1 MYQTKGIESRKAM
14 NAYNQFTPE
23 TFVEKTQERSLIL
36 LSPRLRSRN
45 ALLAWFLQTGSEAY
59 YYALTR
65 AVDLHTFLQELAEG
79 LRDFDPNFGA
89 QSVQAAE
96 RKASPA
102 ECADALVNDLRR
114 ANPKP
119 TYLVLDNAD
128 LLLTNPEVN
137 RGALLA
143 FFERLA
149 QALPEDL
156 KVVINSRLLDYQ
168 MWSDIVYQGA
178 GVVFGDDMTLDEG
191 IFNPNHRAPAHL
203 EVYGLAAG
211 YVFVDGKPITTWD
224 GPLPRNLFY
233 FFVDHPMVTRDEVF
247 ETFWPDLPTKEATNV
262 FHVTKRKISERL
274 GYELTQYIGGFYRP
288 SGQMAVHYDVAHFER
303 IIENARL
310 NPPDDPQVWYSAIKL
325 YRTPFLYKNDMAWVV
340 KRREQLRL
348 AYAEALIGIA
358 RLYRT
363 QNDTERS
370 IHFYLRAMREVPQ
383 REDIHRELMSLYSL
397 RGEITKAIA
406 QYEKLSDILRRTLG
420 IQPSK
425 ATQAMYNKIRAG
437 KA

>member
-1 MYQTKGIESRKAM
+1 M
-14 NAYNQFTPE
+14 NVYSHFTPE
-23 TFVEKTQERSLIL
+23 TFETFRERTQERSLIL

-45 ALLAWFLQTGSEAY
+45 ALLAWFLNAGSEAY
-59 YYALTR
+59 YYAINQP
-65 AVDLHTFLQELAEG
+65 VDLHTFLWQLTEA

-89 QSVQAAE
+89 QSVQAVNRRA
-96 RKASPA
+96 APA
-102 ECADALVNDLRR
+102 ECADALVADLKK
-114 ANPKP
+114 AWPKP
-119 TYLVLDNAD
+119 AYLVVDNAD
-128 LLLTNPEVN
+128 LLLSNSDVGCEV
-137 RGALLA
+137 LLV

-149 QALPEDL
+149 EALPADL
-156 KVVINSRLLDYQ
+156 KVVLNSRLLDYQ
-168 MWSDIVYQGA
+168 MWAQMVYRGEA
-178 GVVFGDDMTLDEG
+178 MVFGDDMTLDEG
-191 IFNPNHRAPAHL
+191 IFNPNRRATAHL

-233 FFVDHPMVTRDEVF
+233 FFIDHPMVTRSEVF
-247 ETFWPDLPTKEATNV
+247 ETFWPDLPIKEATNV

-274 GYELTQYIGGFYRP
+274 GYELTQYSGGFYRP
-288 SGQMAVHYDVAHFER
+288 SDQMAIHYDVARFES
-303 IIENARL
+303 IIESARL
-310 NPPDDPQVWYSAIKL
+310 NPPDDPQVWYNAIKL

-383 REDIHRELMSLYSL
+383 REDIHRELMALYSL
-397 RGEITKAIA
+397 RGETTKAIA

-437 KA
+437 KV

>member
-1 MYQTKGIESRKAM
+1 M
-14 NAYNQFTPE
+14 NVHKQFTPDV
-23 TFVEKTQERSLIL
+23 FVQKTQPSSLIL
-36 LSPRLRSRN
+36 LSPRSRTRN
-45 ALLAWFLQTGSEAY
+45 ALLSWFLSDESEAY
-59 YYALTR
+59 YYALNQP
-65 AVDLHTFLQELAEG
+65 VDLYSFLEQLVEG
-79 LRDFDPNFGA
+79 LRDFDSTFGA
-89 QSVQAAE
+89 QSLQAV
-96 RKASPA
+96 RNHASPA
-102 ECADALVNDLRR
+102 ECAEALVADLRN
-114 ANPKP
+114 AKPKP
-119 TYLVLDNAD
+119 SYLVVDNAD
-128 LLLTNPEVN
+128 LLLNNPEVS
-137 RGALLA
+137 REALLS
-143 FFERLA
+143 FFEPLA
-149 QALPEDL
+149 EALNANPKL
-156 KVVINSRLLDYQ
+156 VLNSRLLDYQ
-168 MWSDIVYQGA
+168 MWAKMVRQKAAS
-178 GVVFGDDMTLDEG
+178 VVGDDETLDEG
-191 IFNPNHRAPAHL
+191 IFNPHKPAPAHL

-247 ETFWPDLPTKEATNV
+247 QTFWPDLPTKEATNV

-274 GYELTQYIGGFYRP
+274 GYELTQYSGGFYRP
-288 SGQMAVHYDVAHFER
+288 SGQMAVHYDVARFES
-303 IIENARL
+303 IIEAARL
-310 NPPDDPQVWYSAIKL
+310 NPPTDPKVWYSAIKL

-383 REDIHRELMSLYSL
+383 REDIHRELMALYSS
-397 RGEITKAIA
+397 RGEINKAIA
-406 QYEKLSDILRRTLG
+406 QYEKLSEILRRTLG

-437 KA
+437 KV

>member
-1 MYQTKGIESRKAM
+1 M
-14 NAYNQFTPE
+14 NVYTQFTPE
-23 TFVEKTQERSLIL
+23 AFVQKTQPSSLIL
-36 LSPRLRSRN
+36 LSPRSRSRN
-45 ALLAWFLQTGSEAY
+45 ALLSWFLSDQSEAY
-59 YYALTR
+59 YYALNQP
-65 AVDLHTFLQELAEG
+65 VDLYGFLEQLVDG
-79 LRDFDPNFGA
+79 LRDFDSMFGT
-89 QSVQAAE
+89 QSLQAV
-96 RKASPA
+96 RSHASPA
-102 ECADALVNDLRR
+102 ECAEALVADLRN
-114 ANPKP
+114 AKPKP
-119 TYLVLDNAD
+119 DYLVVDNAD
-128 LLLTNPEVN
+128 LLLNNPEVS
-137 RGALLA
+137 REALLG
-143 FFERLA
+143 FFERLVA
-149 QALPEDL
+149 ALRTDP
-156 KVVINSRLLDYQ
+156 KVVLNSRLLDYQ
-168 MWSDIVYQGA
+168 MWAKMVQQGTVQ
-178 GVVFGDDMTLDEG
+178 VVGDDETLDEG
-191 IFNPNHRAPAHL
+191 IFNPNKMAPAHL

-247 ETFWPDLPTKEATNV
+247 QTFWPDLPTKEATNV

-274 GYELTQYIGGFYRP
+274 GYELTQYSGGFYRP
-288 SGQMAVHYDVAHFER
+288 SGQMAVHYDVARFES
-303 IIENARL
+303 IIEAARL
-310 NPPDDPQVWYSAIKL
+310 NPPTDPKVWYSAIKL

-383 REDIHRELMSLYSL
+383 REDIHRELMALYSA
-397 RGEITKAIA
+397 RGEINKAIA

-437 KA
+437 KV

>member
-1 MYQTKGIESRKAM
+1 M
-14 NAYNQFTPE
+14 NVYPQFAPE
-23 TFVEKTQERSLIL
+23 TFVEQTQTRSLIL

-45 ALLAWFLQTGSEAY
+45 ALLAWFLSAGSEAY
-59 YYALTR
+59 YYALTQ
-65 AVDLHTFLQELAEG
+65 AMDLHTFLGQLAEG
-79 LRDFDPNFGA
+79 LRDFDPKFGA
-89 QSVQAAE
+89 QSMQAASSQAE
-96 RKASPA
+96 PA
-102 ECADALVNDLRR
+102 ECADALVADLQK
-114 ANPKP
+114 AHPKP
-119 TYLVLDNAD
+119 TYLVVDNAD
-128 LLLTNPEVN
+128 LLLNNPQVSQKT
-137 RGALLA
+137 LLI
-143 FFERLA
+143 FFGRLA
-149 QALPEDL
+149 EALPSDL
-156 KVVINSRLLDYQ
+156 KVVVNSRLLDYQ
-168 MWSDIVYQGA
+168 MWAKMVHEGTA
-178 GVVFGDDMTLDEG
+178 FVFGDDMTLDEG
-191 IFNPNHRAPAHL
+191 IFNPNRPAPAHL

-247 ETFWPDLPTKEATNV
+247 QTFWPDLPVKEATNV

-274 GYELTQYIGGFYRP
+274 GYELTQYSGGFYRP
-288 SGQMAVHYDVAHFER
+288 SGQMAVHYDVARFES
-303 IIENARL
+303 IIESARL
-310 NPPDDPQVWYSAIKL
+310 NPPDDPQVWYNAIKL

-383 REDIHRELMSLYSL
+383 REDIHRELMSLYSM
-397 RGEITKAIA
+397 RGEVTKAIA
-406 QYEKLSDILRRTLG
+406 QYEKLSEILRRTLG

-425 ATQAMYNKIRAG
+425 ATQALYNKIRAG
-437 KA
+437 KV